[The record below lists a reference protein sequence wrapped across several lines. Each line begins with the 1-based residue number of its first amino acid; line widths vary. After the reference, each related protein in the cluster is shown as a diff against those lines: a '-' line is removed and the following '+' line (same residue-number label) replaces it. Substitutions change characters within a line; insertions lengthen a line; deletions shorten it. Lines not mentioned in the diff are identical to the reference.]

1 MRIGIFGAGSIGCY
15 CGGMLAA
22 HGDAPVLV
30 GRRAMAERLVAGME
44 LTRHDGPAKTAPDG
58 SFTFTDDAG
67 ALGAC
72 DAVLVAV
79 KSGDTETSG
88 KILAGVIRKDCIVVS
103 LQNGIGND
111 ARLRHHLPGHS
122 VLAGMVAF
130 NVAQIGANRFHRGTE
145 GAIAIGDGKGALS
158 VAAALV
164 AAGIPAEVRAD
175 IEAVQW
181 GKLVLNLNNAVNA
194 LSGLPLRRQ
203 LSDRQWRLVL
213 AASVREALVVMKRA
227 GIRPAKLGKVRPALI
242 PAILE
247 LPDWLFAR
255 LAASMLKVDENAR
268 SSMAED
274 LERGRQPEIDW
285 LNGEIVRLARANS
298 MDAPVNETIIG
309 AVKKLFAGKPP
320 VHPDAGTVLA
330 AIAAAHR
337 TAGGG

>member
-1 MRIGIFGAGSIGCY
+1 MQIGIIGAGSVGCY

-30 GRRAMAERLVAGME
+30 GRRAMEERLADGMV
-44 LTRHDGPAKTAPDG
+44 LTRHDGPEKAARKGTF
-58 SFTFTDDAG
+58 SFSGDAA
-67 ALGAC
+67 ALAGC
-72 DAVLVAV
+72 DAVLITV
-79 KSGDTETSG
+79 KSGDTEAAG
-88 KILAGVIRKDCIVVS
+88 NALAGVLGKDSIVVS

-111 ARLRHHLPGHS
+111 ARLRRLLPGNR

-130 NVAQIGANRFHRGTE
+130 NVAQIGDNRFHRGTE

-181 GKLVLNLNNAVNA
+181 GKLILNLNNAVNS
-194 LSGLPLRRQ
+194 LSGLPLRQQ

-213 AASVREALVVMKRA
+213 AASVREALAVVKRA
-227 GIRPAKLGKVRPALI
+227 GIRPAKLGKVPPALI

-255 LAASMLKVDENAR
+255 LAVSILKVDENAR

-285 LNGEIVRLARANS
+285 LNGEIVRLAQANGAQ
-298 MDAPVNETIIG
+298 APVNEAIIE

-320 VHPDAGTVLA
+320 VHPDAGAVLA
-330 AIAAAHR
+330 AIAAARR
-337 TAGGG
+337 TAGEG

>member
-30 GRRAMAERLVAGME
+30 GRRAMEERLAGGMV
-44 LTRHDGPAKTAPDG
+44 LTRHDGPKRKAPTG
-58 SFTFTDDAG
+58 SFAFSDDAA
-67 ALGAC
+67 ALAGC
-72 DAVLVAV
+72 DAVLVTV
-79 KSGDTETSG
+79 KSGDTEAAGTA
-88 KILAGVIRKDCIVVS
+88 LAGVLGMDCVVVS

-111 ARLRHHLPGHS
+111 ARLRRLLPGNH

-130 NVAQIGANRFHRGTE
+130 NVAQIGDNRFHRGTE

-181 GKLVLNLNNAVNA
+181 GKLILNLNNAVNA
-194 LSGLPLRRQ
+194 LSGLPLRSQ

-213 AASVREALVVMKRA
+213 AASVREALGVMKRA
-227 GIRPAKLGKVRPALI
+227 GIRPAKLGKVPPALI

-247 LPDWLFAR
+247 LPDWLFTR
-255 LAASMLKVDENAR
+255 IAASMLKVDENAR

-285 LNGEIVRLARANS
+285 LNGEIVRLAHAS
-298 MDAPVNETIIG
+298 GMEAPVNAVII
-309 AVKKLFAGKPP
+309 AEVKKLFAGKPP

-330 AIAAAHR
+330 AIATARR
-337 TAGGG
+337 TAGEG

>member
-30 GRRAMAERLVAGME
+30 GRASMAERLAGGME
-44 LTRHDGPAKTAPDG
+44 LTRHDGPAKRAPAG
-58 SFTFTDDAG
+58 AFTFTDDAA
-67 ALGAC
+67 ALSGC

-79 KSGDTETSG
+79 KSGDTEAAG
-88 KILAGVIRKDCIVVS
+88 KALAGVLRKDCAVVS

-111 ARLRHHLPGHS
+111 ARLRRLLPGHA

-130 NVAQIGANRFHRGTE
+130 NVAQIGGNRFHRGTE
-145 GAIAIGDGKGALS
+145 GAIAIADGKGALS
-158 VAAALV
+158 VATALV
-164 AAGIPAEVRAD
+164 TAGIPAQVRGD

-181 GKLVLNLNNAVNA
+181 GKLLLNLNNAVNA
-194 LSGLPLRRQ
+194 LSGLPLKRQ

-213 AASVREALVVMKRA
+213 AASVREALGVMKRS
-227 GIRPAKLGKVRPALI
+227 GIRPAKLGKVPPSLI

-247 LPDWLFAR
+247 LPDWLFTR
-255 LAASMLKVDENAR
+255 LAASMLRVDENAR

-285 LNGEIVRLARANS
+285 LNGEIVRLAQANGTR
-298 MDAPVNETIIG
+298 APVNEAIID

-320 VHPDAGTVLA
+320 VHPQANEVLA
-330 AIAAAHR
+330 RIQ
-337 TAGGG
+337 G